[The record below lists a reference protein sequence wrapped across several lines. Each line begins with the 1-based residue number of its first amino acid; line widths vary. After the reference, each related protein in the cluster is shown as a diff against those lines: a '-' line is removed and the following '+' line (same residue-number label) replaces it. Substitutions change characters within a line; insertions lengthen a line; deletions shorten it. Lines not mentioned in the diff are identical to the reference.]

1 MLEPYL
7 SDGSYAGVYNVG
19 NPLAQLEYSNDFN
32 KGLRGV
38 GNVYAEAKILK
49 NFTLK
54 SSFGIDAAYN
64 KTEIFTPAYL
74 VYYPDGTPSQQQNV
88 YSDLYKKSNDNL
100 TWLWENTLN
109 FNKTIKKH
117 SIDAVIRIY
126 HAKYD
131 F

>member
-1 MLEPYL
+1 MWATY
-7 SDGSYAGVYNVG
+7 
-19 NPLAQLEYSNDFN
+19 
-32 KGLRGV
+32 
-38 GNVYAEAKILK
+38 YAEAKIIK

-88 YSDLYKKSNDNL
+88 YSDLYKKNNENL

-109 FNKTIKKH
+109 FNKTIQEAFH
-117 SIDAVIRIY
+117 GCGIRIY